1 MHQGRN
7 ATGAGGAA
15 DAAVWPPLSLP
26 AWRDTYATLHMWSQ
40 VVGKTRLALSP
51 SENHWWHIALYVTP
65 RGLTTSAMPYGSRTV
80 AVEFDFLDHH
90 VYVRT
95 SDGAVRA
102 LALAP
107 QTVAEFYAAY
117 REALR
122 SLELY
127 VPIYPVPVE
136 VETAIPFAEDR
147 THRAY
152 DADAAQGWWRAL
164 VQADRVLK
172 RFRGRFLGKQSP
184 VHFFWGSFD
193 LAVTR
198 FSGRTAPRHPGGA
211 PNCPNYVMEEAYSRE
226 CASCG
231 FWPGG
236 GAFAEA
242 AFYAYAYP
250 EPAGYSTHP
259 VGPDGAFYHPEAR
272 ELILPYE
279 AVRRSRE
286 PDQTLLQFLQSA
298 YEGAADLALWD
309 RGTLDRLPG
318 EWP

>member
-1 MHQGRN
+1 MM
-7 ATGAGGAA
+7 ATGGAA
-15 DAAVWPPLSLP
+15 DAAAWPPLPLA
-26 AWRDTYATLHMWSQ
+26 AWHDTYATLHMWTQ
-40 VVGKTRLALSP
+40 IVGKTRLALSP
-51 SENHWWHIALYVTP
+51 VENHWWHIALYVTP

-80 AVEFDFLDHH
+80 AAEFDFLDHH
-90 VYVRT
+90 LYLRASNGAT
-95 SDGAVRA
+95 SA
-102 LALAP
+102 LPLAP
-107 QTVAEFYAAY
+107 QTVADFYAAY
-117 REALR
+117 RAALR
-122 SLELY
+122 SLELD

-147 THRAY
+147 THHAY
-152 DADAAQGWWRAL
+152 DPDAAQRWWRAL

-198 FSGRTAPRHPGGA
+198 FSGRSAPRHPGGA

-236 GAFAEA
+236 GAFAEP

-250 EPAGYSTHP
+250 EPAGYSAHP
-259 VGPDGAFYHPEAR
+259 IRPEGAFYHPEAR
-272 ELILPYE
+272 EFILPYE
-279 AVRRSRE
+279 AVRRARD
-286 PDQTLLQFLQSA
+286 PDEALLQFLQSA
-298 YEGAADLALWD
+298 YEGAADLAHWD
-309 RGTLDRLPG
+309 HGSLERPAA